1 MKKTVIITIRF
12 SQTYFQPQQQIK
24 NRKLSQKK
32 QSGKKADGRR
42 ENRHETLG
50 SSWVIM
56 IINFRQIK

>member
-50 SSWVIM
+50 SS
-56 IINFRQIK
+56 